1 MTLKIG
7 LVGAGRMMQ
16 LAHLP
21 SLLQIGGVQP
31 VAIAD
36 IDVETA
42 QRVAAAY
49 NIPRVYES
57 SEALVAGEPT
67 LDGVLIATPRMH
79 HAVTCLPVL

>member
-7 LVGAGRMMQ
+7 LIGVGRMMQ
-16 LAHLP
+16 MAHLP

-42 QRVAAAY
+42 QRVAA
-49 NIPRVYES
+49 V
-57 SEALVAGEPT
+57 
-67 LDGVLIATPRMH
+67 
-79 HAVTCLPVL
+79 